1 MIIDGSD
8 FHRDIV
14 LSKNEDITQDSLFSG
29 RLQCLQ
35 YKQGYRFSIDAVLL
49 SHFITPKP
57 DDRILDLC
65 AGCGVVSLI
74 LAYRWSAIH
83 LTAIEIQPQ
92 LAELIRRNIEINHFD
107 GRINAIEGDCRQINE
122 LVEAGSFEWVVCN
135 PPYRKSDTGRQNP
148 AEEQAVAR
156 HEIKVDL
163 AGVIKAVSFALKTRG
178 RVAFV
183 YPALRI
189 AALVAELKNNGF
201 EPKRLQVIHSYPGGD
216 GKLVLLEA
224 IKGGGEE
231 LAILPP
237 FYIYKESDGDY
248 SDEMEKY
255 YQP

>member
-1 MIIDGSD
+1 M
-8 FHRDIV
+8 
-14 LSKNEDITQDSLFSG
+14 SKNEDITHDSLFSG

-35 YKQGYRFSIDAVLL
+35 YRQGYRFSVDAVLL
-49 SHFITPKP
+49 AHFITPKP
-57 DDRILDLC
+57 GDRILDLC

-74 LAYRWSAIH
+74 LAFRRPTTH
-83 LTAIEIQPQ
+83 LTALEIQPQ
-92 LAELIRRNIEINHFD
+92 LAELIRRNIEVNNFE
-107 GRINAIEGDCRQINE
+107 GRIDAIEGDCRQINE
-122 LVEAGSFEWVVCN
+122 LVEVGSFEWVVCN
-135 PPYRKSDTGRQNP
+135 PPYRKSDTGRRNP

-178 RVAFV
+178 RAAFV

-189 AALVAELKNNGF
+189 AALIAELKNNGF
-201 EPKRLQVIHSYPGGD
+201 EPKRLQVVHSYPGGE

-237 FYIYKESDGDY
+237 FYVYKEPDGDY
-248 SDEMEKY
+248 TSEMAALYKE
-255 YQP
+255 

>member
-1 MIIDGSD
+1 MDND
-8 FHRDIV
+8 T
-14 LSKNEDITQDSLFSG
+14 ITQDSLFSG
-29 RLQCLQ
+29 RLQCFQ
-35 YKQGYRFSIDAVLL
+35 YRQGYRFSIDAVLL
-49 SHFITPKP
+49 SHFITPRP

-74 LAYRWSAIH
+74 LTYRWPETN
-83 LTAIEIQPQ
+83 LTALEIQPQ
-92 LAELIRRNIEINHFD
+92 LAELIRRNIKTNHFEE
-107 GRINAIEGDCRQINE
+107 RVEVIEGDCQQIND
-122 LVEAGSFEWVVCN
+122 LVEVGSFEWVVCN
-135 PPYRKSDTGRQNP
+135 PPYRKADTGRQNP

-189 AALVAELKNNGF
+189 AALVTALKNNGL
-201 EPKRLQVIHSYPGGD
+201 EPKRLQIVHSYPGGE
-216 GKLVLLEA
+216 GRLVLLEA

-231 LAILPP
+231 LVILPP
-237 FYIYKESDGDY
+237 FYIYKEPNGDY

-255 YQP
+255 YEP